1 MFAALGGKQAQDLS
15 TWSRTSRDYTLII
28 TNVVLSKRFKLAHNP
43 PHLMRMQARE
53 VQNRLRAARDYTLSS
68 ADIGRLV
75 REKRAKGLARR
86 SAVQQKADLT
96 MALEAAREAGD
107 EAAAA
112 KCALMQLDT
121 PVVSNQCSG
130 I

>member
-1 MFAALGGKQAQDLS
+1 
-15 TWSRTSRDYTLII
+15 
-28 TNVVLSKRFKLAHNP
+28 
-43 PHLMRMQARE
+43 MRMQARE

-112 KCALMQLDT
+112 KYAPMQLDT
-121 PVVSNQCSG
+121 PAISKQRSG
-130 I
+130 IRAGGRQGRGDKRRSHAASYVCLLRWWWCSRRTRRRRTSAL